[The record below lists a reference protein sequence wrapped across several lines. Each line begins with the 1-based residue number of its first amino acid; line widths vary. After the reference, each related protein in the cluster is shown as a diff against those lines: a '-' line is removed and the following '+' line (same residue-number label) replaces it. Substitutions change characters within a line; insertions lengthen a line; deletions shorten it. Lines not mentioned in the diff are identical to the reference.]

1 VIGDIKT
8 LAIDFESCLFKF
20 SCRSLNMV
28 AHKLAHSTEP
38 LVCNLSSRVILKF
51 IRDELCNDVF
61 EKKVLRH
68 SLSKK
73 NINVVSSKHAIEIS
87 PLQDATP
94 APPHLP
100 LSSTAVQR

>member
-8 LAIDFESCLFKF
+8 LATDFESCLFKF

-38 LVCNLSSRVILKF
+38 LVCNLSSRVILEL

-61 EKKVLRH
+61 DKKKY
-68 SLSKK
+68 SGILSRK
-73 NINVVSSKHAIEIS
+73 NINVVHNW
-87 PLQDATP
+87 P
-94 APPHLP
+94 A
-100 LSSTAVQR
+100 